1 MLLLQEAEK
10 AKETMNGKV
19 ALGKNIIVDWARP
32 DQYIKKTG
40 NTVSETWD
48 ASSVSATLRGG
59 ARYEIY
65 TLLLLT
71 LLLFINCS
79 TAAKIAALEA
89 KLQQMDKDQ
98 VYSSTQRKPRRL
110 PTSYYS
116 PEHIRRKHGSKI
128 KIQRPQK
135 PIGKNF

>member
-1 MLLLQEAEK
+1 MHK
-10 AKETMNGKV
+10 Y
-19 ALGKNIIVDWARP
+19 II
-32 DQYIKKTG
+32 IIII
-40 NTVSETWD
+40 
-48 ASSVSATLRGG
+48 
-59 ARYEIY
+59 IY
-65 TLLLLT
+65 
-71 LLLFINCS
+71 NCS

-98 VYSSTQRKPRRL
+98 VYSGTQRKPRRL